1 MVQIDDNQFLIKQTE
16 VMNIQ
21 KLNLGLTLELMNQ
34 RTDNVSLNTF
44 KRFMGNVKEAGKFL
58 GTKLKEDKD
67 LGNKW
72 SNQSY
77 TLNYENCS
85 LNVEMMS
92 SAGTES
98 RVVKG
103 FKFN

>member
-1 MVQIDDNQFLIKQTE
+1 
-16 VMNIQ
+16 MNIQ

-34 RTDNVSLNTF
+34 RTDKVSLNTF
-44 KRFMGNVKEAGKFL
+44 KSFMGNVKEAGKFL
-58 GTKLKEDKD
+58 GTNLTEVKGLDNE
-67 LGNKW
+67 W

-92 SAGTES
+92 SAGTKS